1 VKETLSSEIPEISFS
16 GNRGPRFFLAG
27 IIQGSLSGRDIHD
40 QEYRK
45 TIRRIL
51 EKAFPV
57 CRIICPM
64 ENHPRS
70 VTYDNSKARRV
81 FLGHLEDVRQSGV
94 LVVYL
99 PEASMGS
106 AIEMWEAHRQGVV
119 TVTISPMIHNWI
131 VRLLSDYVFP
141 DIEAFRIFVE
151 SGGLHRVLETRA
163 GHQPADQRKARQS

>member
-1 VKETLSSEIPEISFS
+1 M
-16 GNRGPRFFLAG
+16 FFLAG
-27 IIQGSLSGRDIHD
+27 IIQGSLPGRDIHD

-70 VTYDNSKARRV
+70 VAYDDLKARRV
-81 FLGHLEDVRQSGV
+81 FLGHLEDVRKSDV
-94 LVVYL
+94 LVVFL

-106 AIEMWEAHRQGVV
+106 AVEMWEAHRQGVLTI
-119 TVTISPMIHNWI
+119 TVSPMVHNWV
-131 VRLLSDYVFP
+131 VRLLSDHAFP
-141 DIEAFRIFVE
+141 DIEGFRIFVE
-151 SGGLHRVLETRA
+151 SGGLVRALETKA
-163 GHQPADQRKARQS
+163 CQSADQRKARQS